1 MARVISVFL
10 PLWPTDRLRR
20 QADDTAPSPDA
31 PLILAGRV
39 GSRRV
44 VTAAKEKLEQIRAT
58 LPPGVEVVGIVRDG
72 SVRLPRPDLRLTATD
87 ELVFLARPDAY
98 TALEGVLRLPGA

>member
-1 MARVISVFL
+1 MVPASWRGARL
-10 PLWPTDRLRR
+10 
-20 QADDTAPSPDA
+20 
-31 PLILAGRV
+31 G
-39 GSRRV
+39 V
-44 VTAAKEKLEQIRAT
+44 VT